1 MSERFARAHDA
12 YLDPPWPDERCSICH
27 EFMTESGATGSWR
40 CLEECEREKARLLA
54 EEDDE
59 DETEE
64 EEDEADD
71 HEDD

>member
-27 EFMTESGATGSWR
+27 EHMDEDAATGSWR

-54 EEDDE
+54 DEADEADE

-64 EEDEADD
+64 EEE
-71 HEDD
+71 E